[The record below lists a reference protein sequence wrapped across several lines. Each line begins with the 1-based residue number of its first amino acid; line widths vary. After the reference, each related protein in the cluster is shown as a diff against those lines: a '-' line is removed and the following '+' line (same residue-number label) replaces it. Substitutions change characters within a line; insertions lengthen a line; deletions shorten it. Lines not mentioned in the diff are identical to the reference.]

1 MTDAHTNL
9 WSLTRGERPR
19 YAGTVLALGLSSS
32 LMFAA
37 PQLAKSALDVIVSGD
52 LGQAPAWLTEPA
64 RHLGL
69 PITHSLRDFL
79 IACGVLSVS
88 SAALSGMFL
97 YLNGRLAAEASEAI
111 TQRLRDELF
120 RRLQRLQASF
130 YDTAD
135 TGDLVQRCSS
145 DVETVRTFLAA
156 DVVEIG
162 RAVLLLV
169 CVTPLLFW
177 MDVTMAWIA
186 LCLMPVIF
194 AFALI
199 FFKKVKLQ
207 FEAADVAEAELTGVL
222 QENLTGVRVVRA
234 FARQGH
240 ENTRFGARNATF
252 RDLSARLARLMGV
265 YWGASDFVCITQ
277 YGLVLL
283 FGAMRVMHGEISVG
297 TLFAFVTYETMV
309 TWPVRQIGRV
319 LTDSGKAVV
328 SLGRLREILEAL
340 EESSEP
346 APERTRTAGAIDF
359 EHVSFGYN
367 ARETVLHDVNVQIR
381 AGETLA
387 IIGAPGSGKTT
398 LVRLLLRLYSPGAG
412 AIRVDGLEISA
423 LSRAWLRR
431 QIGVVMQDPFLY
443 SRTIRENLR
452 VGRADAT
459 DVQLSHAAKDAAL
472 HSAIERFEQGYDTL
486 VGERGVTLSGG
497 QRQRLALARAL
508 LRDPPILVLDDSL
521 SAVDT
526 GTEAH
531 ILRALRARK
540 GRHTTLIIAHRLS
553 SVMHADRI
561 LVLERGRVVQL
572 GDHKTLAQVE
582 GPYRRLLDI
591 QHDLD
596 ADIASELHALSAPQR
611 DRISAPP

>member
-1 MTDAHTNL
+1 MTHAHANL
-9 WSLTRGERPR
+9 WSLTRGQRPR
-19 YAGTVLALGLSSS
+19 YAGTVLAIGLSSA

-37 PQLAKSALDVIVSGD
+37 PQLAKTALDVIVSGD
-52 LGQAPAWLTEPA
+52 LGQIPAWLSGPLERMGIA
-64 RHLGL
+64 VSS
-69 PITHSLRDFL
+69 SLRDFL
-79 IACGVLSVS
+79 IACGVLSVLC
-88 SAALSGMFL
+88 AALSGVFL
-97 YLNGRLAAEASEAI
+97 YLNGRLAARASEAI

-120 RRLQRLQASF
+120 RRLQRLEASF
-130 YDTAD
+130 YDAAD

-145 DVETVRTFLAA
+145 DVETVRTFLAT

-162 RAVLLLV
+162 RAALLLL
-169 CVTPLLFW
+169 CVTPILFW
-177 MDVTMAWIA
+177 MDVTLAWIA
-186 LCLMPVIF
+186 LALMPVII

-199 FFKKVKLQ
+199 FFRKVKQQ
-207 FEAADVAEAELTGVL
+207 FEAADIAEAELTGVL

-234 FARQGH
+234 FARQAH
-240 ENTRFGARNATF
+240 EIERFGARNATF
-252 RDLSARLARLMGV
+252 RDRSAQLARLMGV
-265 YWGASDFVCITQ
+265 YWGTSDFVCVTQ

-283 FGAMRVMHGEISVG
+283 FGALRVMHGEISVG

-328 SLGRLREILEAL
+328 SLGRLREVLSAR

-346 APERTRTAGAIDF
+346 APNAERSTGAISF
-359 EHVSFGYN
+359 EHVTFGYN
-367 ARETVLHDVNVQIR
+367 EREPVLHDIDVQIR

-387 IIGAPGSGKTT
+387 IIGAPGSGKTS
-398 LVRLLLRLYSPGAG
+398 LVRLLLRLYSPQAG
-412 AIRVDGLEISA
+412 TIRVDGRDISE
-423 LSRAWLRR
+423 LSRSWLRK
-431 QIGVVMQDPFLY
+431 QIGVVLQDPFLY

-459 DVQLSHAAKDAAL
+459 DVMLAHAAHDAAL
-472 HSAIERFEQGYDTL
+472 HSAIERFDLGYDTL

-526 GTEAH
+526 ATEAH

-540 GRHTTLIIAHRLS
+540 GRHTTLIIAHRLT

-561 LVLERGRVVQL
+561 LVLERGRCVQL
-572 GDHKTLAQVE
+572 GDHKHLAQMD
-582 GPYRRLLDI
+582 GPYRRLLNI

-596 ADIASELHALSAPQR
+596 ADIESELHSLTSPR
-611 DRISAPP
+611 IDRISAP